1 MLLKI
6 KAEIIGFTL
15 EYRQAEREVVGNSI
29 RNINLVLVEP
39 SLKLGQSYKGVKSGF
54 SMLYEQP
61 SRREPYACWWRLA
74 EASAQACV
82 RRTDEL
88 TTHRPS
94 TRLPNVK
101 KSRL

>member
-1 MLLKI
+1 MGWVDRMDTEERHTFLFINMLLKI

-61 SRREPYACWWRLA
+61 SRREAPM
-74 EASAQACV
+74 S
-82 RRTDEL
+82 
-88 TTHRPS
+88 
-94 TRLPNVK
+94 
-101 KSRL
+101 